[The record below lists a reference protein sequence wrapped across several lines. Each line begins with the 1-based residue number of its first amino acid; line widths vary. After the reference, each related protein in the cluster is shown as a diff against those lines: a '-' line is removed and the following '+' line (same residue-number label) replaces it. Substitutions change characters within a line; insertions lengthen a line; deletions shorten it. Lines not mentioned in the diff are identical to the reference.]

1 MMRFSYSTGNP
12 TLLHLKYTSYS
23 SIQGRTPDY
32 DNEAAAEVRSNGR
45 IRMFIPITSRAL
57 CPINGRHGFQ
67 LGFQEIQLVGNP
79 FIKLSFKIA

>member
-1 MMRFSYSTGNP
+1 MLFVIL
-12 TLLHLKYTSYS
+12 TLKLFVNYNVNDLKFF

-57 CPINGRHGFQ
+57 CPINGTV
-67 LGFQEIQLVGNP
+67 LDVLKSNV
-79 FIKLSFKIA
+79 